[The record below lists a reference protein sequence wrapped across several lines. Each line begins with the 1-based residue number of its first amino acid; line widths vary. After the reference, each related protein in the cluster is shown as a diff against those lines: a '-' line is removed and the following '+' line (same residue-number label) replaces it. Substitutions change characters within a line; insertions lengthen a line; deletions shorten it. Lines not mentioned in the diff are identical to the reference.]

1 MKAILLRKH
10 SNDVKTANSQGK
22 LGIRQSKRLLPL
34 LITREETEPCDGKGG
49 KKKSNRSKE
58 LPKTGGKTTVEDK
71 QVKEGWLNKR

>member
-49 KKKSNRSKE
+49 KKKVIEAKSYQKLVGR
-58 LPKTGGKTTVEDK
+58 L
-71 QVKEGWLNKR
+71 R